1 MVLELNTTNR
11 SVPDIIV
18 EKYEESVELQND
30 CRSFYLN
37 RIKASEHFKQTL
49 NVQSG
54 VNTEVSKATS
64 SMSCAMDKLRIEM
77 VSN

>member
-11 SVPDIIV
+11 SVPEIV

-49 NVQSG
+49 NVHSG
-54 VNTEVSKATS
+54 VNTDVSKATS

>member
-18 EKYEESVELQND
+18 DKYEESVELQND
-30 CRSFYLN
+30 CRKFYLN

-49 NVQSG
+49 SVHRD
-54 VNTEVSKATS
+54 VNTEASKTTS
-64 SMSCAMDKLRIEM
+64 SMSSAMDKLRIEM

>member
-11 SVPDIIV
+11 SVPDIIGD
-18 EKYEESVELQND
+18 KYEESVELQND

-49 NVQSG
+49 NVHSD
-54 VNTEVSKATS
+54 VNTEATKTAS
-64 SMSCAMDKLRIEM
+64 SMSSAMDKLRIEM